1 MNTFTQIPIPSL
13 SHFSGVAILAG
24 AAAGLVQVARSRC
37 RPSETASL
45 PRRRRAFALG
55 ATRWGIIAA
64 LTLVA
69 SLGFGIDLQGLWS
82 TVAAALSLVAIGFVA
97 MWSILSHML
106 AAILIIIFRPF
117 EIGDRVE
124 LLGGDAVL
132 GEVSGL
138 NPVYTTLTSE
148 DGGTLLVPN
157 NLFFQKT
164 LKRHLRANRT

>member
-1 MNTFTQIPIPSL
+1 LPQRRLGI
-13 SHFSGVAILAG
+13 
-24 AAAGLVQVARSRC
+24 AR
-37 RPSETASL
+37 
-45 PRRRRAFALG
+45 G
-55 ATRWGIIAA
+55 ATRWGIMGG
-64 LTLVA
+64 LMLVVL
-69 SLGFGIDLQGLWS
+69 LGFGIDLKGLWS

-117 EIGDRVE
+117 ELGDRVE
-124 LLGGDAVL
+124 IVGDDSVV

-138 NPVYTTLTSE
+138 NAVYTTLSSE

-164 LKRHLRANRT
+164 LKRHAKADRATAPRSPGYFGRETVSSTSPPNSI